1 VTLAL
6 WLVLASCPA
15 AEGLTLEPAQA
26 ATLCALAEQRAPTT
40 ATALSPES
48 LQAVYARDEFKRA
61 HQTQR
66 ADLLRRLRA
75 LLSKLFETSG
85 AETYSNATRVA
96 VLVLAALL
104 IVAVVARLAGRRLAR
119 RAVDAP
125 AAAER
130 PLVLEDPSVHLAEAE
145 RLVTNDPRAG
155 AREGLLAM
163 LAALERQRLARP
175 DRVKTNRE
183 LARELPERGAPAAL
197 AEAVRAQLEWFD
209 RAFYSLEPLELA
221 GARAF
226 LERAR
231 AVVAQVAAFAAEP
244 NR

>member
-1 VTLAL
+1 MTFAL
-6 WLVLASCPA
+6 WLALAACPA
-15 AEGLTLEPAQA
+15 SEGRGLEPEKE
-26 ATLCALAEQRAPTT
+26 ATLCALAERAPSTPT
-40 ATALSPES
+40 PTLSAES
-48 LQAVYARDEFKRA
+48 LRAVYARDEFKRA
-61 HQTQR
+61 HQTQGS
-66 ADLLRRLRA
+66 DVLRRIRA
-75 LLSKLFETSG
+75 LLATWFETTG

-104 IVAVVARLAGRRLAR
+104 IVAVVARLAGRRFTKR
-119 RAVDAP
+119 RPSETSAS
-125 AAAER
+125 EQ
-130 PLVLEDPSVHLAEAE
+130 PLVLDDPSVHLAEAE
-145 RLVTNDPRAG
+145 RLVATDPRAG

-197 AEAVRAQLEWFD
+197 TDAVRAQLEWFD
-209 RAFYSLEPLELA
+209 RAFYSLEPLELS

-226 LERAR
+226 LERAK
-231 AVVAQVAAFAAEP
+231 AVIAQVTAFDAEP